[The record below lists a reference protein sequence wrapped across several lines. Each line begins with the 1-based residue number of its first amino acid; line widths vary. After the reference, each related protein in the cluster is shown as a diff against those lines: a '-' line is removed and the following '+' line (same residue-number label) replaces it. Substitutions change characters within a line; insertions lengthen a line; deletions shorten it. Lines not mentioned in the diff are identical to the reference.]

1 MDVTLR
7 YHLQAESSYIQGAP
21 VMVGFSVENL
31 SSVDVWILK
40 WYTPLEGIK
49 GKIFE
54 VTCDGVDIPY
64 EGRLM
69 KRGNPEKDEYA
80 RLYPGESASAK
91 VDLASVYA
99 LPACKEC
106 RLKFKGRIHDAV
118 LDQREVPRAAEA
130 HLPVDVPGNAVSFSI
145 VAGGTQ

>member
-7 YHLQAESSYIQGAP
+7 YHLQAESSYIQGVP
-21 VMVGFSVENL
+21 VVVGFSVENL

-54 VTCDGVDIPY
+54 VTCDGVDIAY

-69 KRGNPEKDEYA
+69 KRGNPEKDDYA

-91 VDLASVYA
+91 VDLASVYTF
-99 LPACKEC
+99 PACKEC
-106 RLKFKGRIHDAV
+106 RLKFKGRIHDV
-118 LDQREVPRAAEA
+118 VSDQREVPRAADT
-130 HLPVDVPGNAVSFSI
+130 HLPVDISGNAVSFSI
-145 VAGGTQ
+145 VSG